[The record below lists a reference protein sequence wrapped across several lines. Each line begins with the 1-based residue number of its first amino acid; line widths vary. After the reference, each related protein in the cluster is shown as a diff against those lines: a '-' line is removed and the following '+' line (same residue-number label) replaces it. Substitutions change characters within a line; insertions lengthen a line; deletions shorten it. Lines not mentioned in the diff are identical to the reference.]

1 MSKRSDVARRKIKA
15 LKGQLK
21 KEQAQNK
28 VLLTTGDFYK
38 AYGLA
43 ILSLSN
49 PETNEICLQLVSKF
63 PNGIML
69 YECFRDLHHQESLW
83 EPTLPQHSLTRLLEN
98 WKYYVSNQDDL
109 PNDFLMSSFK
119 QITRLTSE
127 YKPTAIKPKVN

>member
-1 MSKRSDVARRKIKA
+1 MSKRSDIARRKIRG
-15 LKGQLK
+15 LKRELK
-21 KEQAQNK
+21 RQQEQNK
-28 VLLTTGDFYK
+28 VLLANGDFYTT
-38 AYGLA
+38 YGLA

-49 PETNEICLQLVSKF
+49 PETNEICLQLASKV
-63 PNGIML
+63 PNGVLL

-98 WKYYVSNQDDL
+98 WKYYVSNQSDL

-119 QITRLTSE
+119 QIARRTSE

>member
-1 MSKRSDVARRKIKA
+1 MSKRSERKRSKIRR

-21 KEQAQNK
+21 KQREQNK
-28 VLLTTGDFYK
+28 ILLTNGDFYT

-49 PETNEICLQLVSKF
+49 PETNEVCLKLVSNI
-63 PNGIML
+63 PNGVML
-69 YECFRDLHHQESLW
+69 YECLRDLHYQEALW

-109 PNDFLMSSFK
+109 PADFLMSSFK
-119 QITRLTSE
+119 QITRRTSE
-127 YKPTAIKPKVN
+127 YKVTSKVSG